1 VWCDLKQTLR
11 HSTCEGAWGRAWQG
25 KHHFDGLSRGE
36 HDHFLQEMKWKEKL
50 LKKMKHRCSII
61 LMDWPEGSTVSYA
74 GEENGRKTNFQTQY
88 NTPRAK

>member
-1 VWCDLKQTLR
+1 
-11 HSTCEGAWGRAWQG
+11 
-25 KHHFDGLSRGE
+25 
-36 HDHFLQEMKWKEKL
+36 MKWKEKL